1 MMDTPHWLQREEALL
16 GATAVDCLQNSRV
29 AVIGIGGVGSFVAE
43 GLARAGVGS
52 LILMD
57 GDVVSETNL
66 NRQLVALH
74 STVGKPKAEV
84 MRDRILDISPSCNCT
99 AKVVFY
105 GDDTDPSFLD
115 DCDFVVDAVDMVSA
129 KIALAVY
136 CSSKNISL
144 ISAMGCGNKLDP
156 TGFRIADLAKTSVCP
171 LCRVMRREL
180 RVRGIE
186 HLPVLYS
193 EETPIHPEGE
203 RVPGSVSYVPSV
215 AGLMMAGY
223 VIRELTKEN

>member
-1 MMDTPHWLQREEALL
+1 METPHWLQREEALL
-16 GATAVDCLQNSRV
+16 GTNAVKNLQNSRV

-66 NRQLVALH
+66 NRQLVALR
-74 STVGKPKAEV
+74 STIGKPKADV
-84 MRDRILDISPSCNCT
+84 MRDRILDISPQCDCT
-99 AKVVFY
+99 AKVAFY
-105 GDDTDPSFLD
+105 GVDTDASFLNT
-115 DCDFVVDAVDMVSA
+115 CDFVVDAVDMVSA

-136 CSSKNISL
+136 CHQQNIPL
-144 ISAMGCGNKLDP
+144 LSAMGCGNKLDS
-156 TGFRIADLAKTSVCP
+156 TGFRIADLSKTSVCP

-180 RVRGIE
+180 RLRGIE

-193 EETPIHPEGE
+193 EETPIHPDGE

-215 AGLMMAGY
+215 AGLIMAGY
-223 VIRELTKEN
+223 VIQELTKES